1 MELKHVVF
9 FLALFLAVP
18 LATALARKREWL
30 RDACMLALVI
40 GTTRFDLQAINFISR
55 EWYRGTTRGIE
66 ICWLDL
72 LWLIL
77 LASDPAPIKKGSRL
91 PRGLVPMLVFTAYNA
106 LNVLISTPHLFGV
119 FELSKMIRALM
130 LFWTVALFIKS
141 ERELRVVTWGI
152 AGAVIYEW
160 AATVHSR
167 VVLYHPRADG
177 TLAHPNAV
185 SMYNLIFVPVLLAVG
200 LSDVEPRLRR
210 TCAVAA
216 VLGTTSVVFTISRTG
231 IAMMI
236 VLLLLVGV
244 TCGSFKV
251 TAKKIGGAVA
261 VAAVVGVALFL
272 TWGDLS
278 ARFEDSDLEREYSG
292 KVYEGR
298 GAYINLA
305 GMIVDEDFFG
315 CGLNNWSYWVS
326 NTYGAQA
333 ELHYIPYVGTDA
345 PPPVAKLRKEAHVDS
360 LQAPPAHSLYAI
372 TLGETGWPGVVLFG
386 VVWLYWAHMTGSF
399 FFKRSPA
406 FLSRFGV
413 GAFAGLVGAFGQ
425 SFSEWAFRE
434 TSILFAVHILLGA
447 AAAAYP
453 SRPSARPG
461 LHVAKGGV
469 KSSE

>member
-1 MELKHVVF
+1 MELKHLVF

-18 LATALARKREWL
+18 MAAAVARRREWF
-30 RDACMLALVI
+30 RDACMLTLII

-72 LWLIL
+72 LWLII
-77 LASDPAPIKKGSRL
+77 LASEAGPLRKGSRL
-91 PRGLVPMLVFTAYNA
+91 PRGFVPMLVFIAYNA
-106 LNVLISTPHLFGV
+106 LNVLVSTPHLFGV

-152 AGAVIYEW
+152 AGAVLYEW

-167 VVLYHPRADG
+167 VVLHHPRADG

-185 SMYNLIFVPVLLAVG
+185 SMYNLIFVPVMLAVG

-210 TCAVAA
+210 ACSVAA
-216 VLGTTSVVFTISRTG
+216 ILGTTSVLFTISRTG
-231 IAMMI
+231 IAMII

-244 TCGSFKV
+244 TCGSFKI
-251 TAKKIGGAVA
+251 TAKKVGGAVA
-261 VAAVVGVALFL
+261 IAAVVGFALFK
-272 TWGDLS
+272 TWGDIG
-278 ARFEDSDLEREYSG
+278 ARFEESDLEREYSG

-298 GAYINLA
+298 GAYITLA
-305 GMIVDEDFFG
+305 KNIVDEELFG

-326 NTYGAQA
+326 NKYGARA
-333 ELHYIPYVGTDA
+333 ELYYVPYAGTDA
-345 PPPVAKLRKEAHVDS
+345 PPHVTRLRKNAHVDA

-372 TLGETGWPGVVLFG
+372 TLGETGWPGVILFG
-386 VVWLYWAHMTGSF
+386 VVWLYWAQMTGSF

-406 FLSRFGV
+406 FISRFGV

-425 SFSEWAFRE
+425 SLSEWAFRE

-453 SRPSARPG
+453 VRPSARPG
-461 LHVAKGGV
+461 SAPRKAP
-469 KSSE
+469 EI